1 MNAPADG
8 KLMRYAVAVDTGGTF
23 TDVCLFDGQTGRN
36 WTAKAPSTPDDP
48 SVGFMDGIG
57 QALAQA
63 ELTPGDLAQ
72 VFHGTTV
79 ATNLILEG
87 KGAKVAL
94 VTTAGFKH
102 VLEIGRQ
109 DIPRK
114 VNLFAWVKPK
124 RPVPPEQVFEVP
136 ERLDL
141 DGAVL
146 QALDE
151 DAVREIAR
159 ELRAQDI
166 QAVAV
171 CFLHSFTE
179 PKHEQRARAII
190 LEEHPDA
197 LVSLSSEVLRV
208 FREYERSMATALNV
222 YVMQAVTQYV
232 ANLQQRLADTG
243 TAAPLLIMKSNGGVV
258 SASEVQRVPA
268 HTALSGPAAGVVG
281 ARFVGGAAGYK
292 DVIGIDIG
300 GTSADI
306 CLVKDGQYTVS
317 GNGRVGEWPL
327 SFPML
332 DIHTVGT
339 GGGSIARVTK
349 DGALTVGPASAG
361 AVPGPACYGRGGGDA
376 TVTDAHLLLGHIP
389 PYLLGGDM
397 QLDVEAARRA
407 MAEHVAQPMGL
418 DVEAAARGVIA
429 ISNNDMVGAIRVIS
443 IERGHDPRDFALVVF
458 GGAGPL
464 HGVALAE
471 LLGAR
476 TVIIPPHP
484 GVLSAL
490 GLLVSQLRSD
500 YDRTCLQAPPD
511 YNVAQIAATFGELE
525 AEAEAWFERENVP
538 PSARK
543 LSRFASLRYRHQG
556 FELRLPWAGG
566 AVDGGT
572 VDATLE
578 AFHLLHEQLYTFAQR
593 DTPVEIV
600 TLHMV
605 AEGHFDQIEPAEW
618 PSGGSLSEA
627 VIDHL
632 PVSLAGG
639 RQEVPVYD
647 RMKLGAGTQFSG
659 PGLVVQLDSTTLI
672 PEGHEVSCDRFG
684 NLIVAVGPPDQ
695 RP

>member
-1 MNAPADG
+1 METNMLRFAI
-8 KLMRYAVAVDTGGTF
+8 AVDTGGTF
-23 TDVCLFDGQTGRN
+23 TDVTLFDRQTGQS
-36 WTAKAPSTPDDP
+36 WTAKAPSTPADP
-48 SVGFMDGIG
+48 SIGFMDGIAS
-57 QALAQA
+57 ALTQA
-63 ELTPGDLAQ
+63 ELTPEDLAQ

-94 VTTAGFKH
+94 LTTAGFQH

-109 DIPRK
+109 DIPR
-114 VNLFAWVKPK
+114 NANMFAWVKPK

-141 DGAVL
+141 DGNVL
-146 QALDE
+146 EALDTE
-151 DAVREIAR
+151 AVRRIAR
-159 ELRAQDI
+159 DLRAQGIDAI
-166 QAVAV
+166 AI

-179 PKHEQRARAII
+179 PKHERQTRDII

-232 ANLQQRLADTG
+232 ANLQERLTG
-243 TAAPLLIMKSNGGVV
+243 VGAAAPLLIMKSNGGVV
-258 SASEVQRVPA
+258 SAAEVQRVPA

-281 ARFVGGAAGYK
+281 ARFVGAAAGFD

-306 CLVKDGQYTVS
+306 CLVKDGQHTVS
-317 GNGRVGEWPL
+317 GNGKVGGWPL
-327 SFPML
+327 PFPML

-339 GGGSIARVTK
+339 GGGSIASVSN

-361 AVPGPACYGRGGGDA
+361 AVPGPACYGRGGGAA
-376 TVTDAHLLLGHIP
+376 TVTDAHLVLGHVP
-389 PYLLGGDM
+389 PYLLGGGM
-397 QLDVEAARRA
+397 RLDVGAARGA
-407 MAEHVAQPMGL
+407 VEKNVAQPLGL
-418 DVEAAARGVIA
+418 DIEAAARGVIA

-443 IERGHDPRDFALVVF
+443 IERGHDPRDFALVAF

-464 HGVALAE
+464 HGVALAD
-471 LLGAR
+471 LLGTR

-490 GLLVSQLRSD
+490 GLLVSQLRTD
-500 YDRTCLQAPPD
+500 YARTCLQTPPD

-525 AEAEAWFERENVP
+525 AEADAWFQREQVP
-538 PSARK
+538 PAARK
-543 LSRFASLRYRHQG
+543 LSRHASLRYRHQG
-556 FELRLPWAGG
+556 FELRLPWAGD
-566 AVDGGT
+566 AVDGLAT
-572 VDATLE
+572 EATLE
-578 AFHLLHEQLYTFAQR
+578 AFHALHEQLYTFAQR

-600 TLHMV
+600 TLHVV
-605 AEGHFDQIEPAEW
+605 AEGHFDQIEPSVW
-618 PSGGSLSEA
+618 PSGGSLAEA

-632 PVSLAGG
+632 PVSFEAG
-639 RQEVPVYD
+639 RQTVPVYD
-647 RMKLGAGTQFSG
+647 RMKLGAGAEFAG
-659 PGLVVQLDSTTLI
+659 PGLIVQLDSTTLI
-672 PEGHEVSCDRFG
+672 PEGHHVSCDRFG
-684 NLIVAVGPPDQ
+684 NLIIAAG
-695 RP
+695 